1 MMGYGEDKGIIP
13 RTCLELFNRIQNNK
27 DPDVTY
33 RAEVSYIEIYNEK
46 VRDLL
51 SPKMK
56 GNLKVREH
64 PSTGP
69 YVEDL
74 SRLAVTSFENINDLM
89 DEGNKARTVAA
100 TNMNETSSRSHAI
113 FTVFLTQKRIDET
126 SGQENEK
133 VARISLVDL
142 AGSER
147 ANSTGATG
155 ARLKEGAN
163 INRSLTTLGKVISG
177 LAEQSINDARKGKK
191 LKEVFI
197 PYRDSVLTWLLK
209 DSLGGNSKTA
219 MIAAIAPADY
229 DETLSTLRYADQAKK
244 IQNKAVVNE
253 DPNAKMIRE
262 LKDELENLR
271 TRLRVY
277 APDVVEQL
285 SAASAFKQPNGTRSN
300 SSTANSV
307 ITTTNV
313 PAALVES
320 MSLSTQEFEIV
331 DSQGVTKKVT
341 QKQILDQLQSSE
353 RLLADL
359 NETWEEKLKKT
370 EEIQKERENTLE
382 ELGIAVHRNTV
393 GVYAPKKV
401 PHLVNLNED
410 PLMSECLMYQLKPGT
425 TRVGRNE
432 SKAPGDIRL
441 TGSNIQD
448 DHCTFVN
455 TNGTVT
461 VHPNPKSVTMVNGL
475 RIEEPK
481 RLKSGYR
488 IILGGFHIFRF
499 NHPEEVRRERDL
511 QKIVHERNRA
521 GGTSSPCTLL
531 DDEGERP
538 CSPTD
543 SASLM
548 GSEPMDWSDARL
560 EAMKNYYSP
569 DMSFTGVNDDEL
581 EKLYDEIARAR
592 NIRKI
597 RCESRTDLLNDDD
610 DASTGKDSAI
620 CSVATA
626 SVVIDNRRES
636 VYTESPIDYT
646 EIEEKQRMKDEFEK
660 EMRSQKKHFEAEIKR
675 MSLRYPS
682 GIIPIYTD
690 AQTALLKGVLERW
703 KKLRYVTMAESV
715 LTHAMMLKEANIY
728 AREMNKR
735 VTYQFAIIEEGQ
747 FSSPVSSWEPTSG
760 FNEFNTDEDKSL
772 TSSQKP
778 CIGVRVIDRKHQTMY
793 FWSLGRLK
801 QRLHKMQELYK
812 FIDKP
817 NYCKHL
823 NVEDIFYEN
832 PCPKYCFIGSASVS
846 VRNLA
851 LHQPYESCVEVVC
864 RSTGRVKGKLRV
876 LISPM
881 AELSALERDLDK
893 EAGGEREREEE
904 NPLKASESKIQIN
917 QRILFEIRMLELS
930 GLSESEFSQVH
941 VQFRLSSLGGIP
953 AYSSAEKLFA
963 TDPASG
969 FENGSIVL
977 DYSQKISMTVTE
989 RVLDLF
995 MHSMVS
1001 FEIYGTAQ
1009 PRVLSQ
1015 HERWDD
1021 EREKPSLE
1029 YLQSVKQLSVQPSLV
1044 DQLSV
1049 RSNHFPTSDTLTVP
1063 NHHLNPHLNSHSHSH
1078 SNLHPFPAPNR
1089 PEEELLAS
1097 ERHDIVAWVQV
1108 CELTPNGSYMP
1119 VQVVSQNTLDKGTF
1133 GLRQGLQRRISIT
1146 LSHSSGK
1153 QFAWNRISKASIGR
1167 VRCLDDK
1174 GRIISSPAHED
1185 VQIKL
1190 SVRQKVSYKSDGT
1203 SQLCSQGAWDSSQH
1217 DCTFLNRLTPTNS
1230 RILLQLKWEVEA
1242 EKCSKPIQFSMD
1254 IAVQVQGRDA
1264 TGASRLRKLLGS
1276 SKHLTKCSGMFQ
1288 VHLRPPMT
1296 RRVSQLWRL
1305 NTGARPIKGDECL
1318 GAWRPRGVSL
1328 VNDYRQICE
1337 RIRRKEDN
1345 VFTSQVLTL
1354 RAARSQTSHGSMT
1367 KKESEPGLRQS
1378 QQKDGSD
1385 VPTDAQA
1392 QLLHKVLDL
1401 WTHKMG
1407 THQEIVLSQDPP
1419 VPGLHDMER
1428 QDLCKV
1434 SYKLLA
1440 EVKLVVETD
1449 TVAKKGFMTYQEDP
1463 LNNKWVKRWFV
1474 MRRPYIYIYS
1484 NQSETDEQGVINI
1497 SSVRVSNS
1505 RDMENVVHRSHI
1517 YALYTTN
1524 NAYILQATSKNDMI
1538 DWMAKLD
1545 PSSTVPTI
1553 TSINNTIVSKLFS

>member
-1 MMGYGEDKGIIP
+1 MTGGNIKVVVRCRPLNSREIARGAEGLIRMEGDQTIISRPSDQRTGKDSEDIKAFTFDKSYWSADKSDPTYADQQKVYNDLGEELLDHAFGGYNCCIFAYGQTGSGKSYSMMGYGEDKGIMP
-13 RTCLELFNRIQNNK
+13 RTCVELFNRIQNNS

-74 SRLAVTSFENINDLM
+74 SRLAVISSDNINDLM

-100 TNMNETSSRSHAI
+100 TQMNETSSRSHAI
-113 FTVFLTQKRIDET
+113 FTVFLTQTRIDET

-155 ARLKEGAN
+155 DRLKEGAN

-177 LAEQSINDARKGKK
+177 LAEQSINDSRKGKK

-229 DETLSTLRYADQAKK
+229 EETLSTLRYADQAKK

-285 SAASAFKQPNGTRSN
+285 SAASVYKQPNGTKSN
-300 SSTANSV
+300 SSTRNNI
-307 ITTTNV
+307 ITTANV

-331 DSQGVTKKVT
+331 DSKGVKKKVT
-341 QKQILDQLQSSE
+341 QKEILDQLQSSE
-353 RLLADL
+353 RLLANL

-410 PLMSECLMYQLKPGT
+410 PLMSECLMYQLKPGK

-432 SKAPGDIRL
+432 SKSPGDIRL
-441 TGSNIQD
+441 TGSSIQD
-448 DHCTFVN
+448 DHCTLVN
-455 TNGTVT
+455 INGTVT
-461 VHPNPKSVTMVNGL
+461 IHPNPKSVTMVNGL

-521 GGTSSPCTLL
+521 GGTASPCTLL
-531 DDEGERP
+531 DDESERP

-543 SASLM
+543 SMSMM
-548 GSEPMDWSDARL
+548 GSEPMDWNDARL
-560 EAMKNYYSP
+560 EAMKNYYST
-569 DMSFTGVNDDEL
+569 DMDFGGVDDEEL
-581 EKLYDEIARAR
+581 EKLYDDIARAR

-610 DASTGKDSAI
+610 TSVGNESAS
-620 CSVATA
+620 CSVAPTF
-626 SVVIDNRRES
+626 VDNRRES
-636 VYTESPIDYT
+636 VYTEQTIDYT

-660 EMRSQKKHFEAEIKR
+660 EKLSQKKQFEAEIKR
-675 MSLRYPS
+675 ISLRYPTN
-682 GIIPIYTD
+682 GLPIYTSD
-690 AQTALLKGVLERW
+690 QVTLLKGVLERW

-715 LTHAMMLKEANIY
+715 LTNAMMLKEANIY
-728 AREMNKR
+728 AHELNKH

-747 FSSPVSSWEPTSG
+747 FSSPMSCWEPTSSL
-760 FNEFNTDEDKSL
+760 NEFNADEDESL
-772 TSSQKP
+772 ISAQKP

-823 NVEDIFYEN
+823 NVEGLFYEN

-851 LHQPYESCVEVVC
+851 LQQPYESCVEVVC

-876 LISPM
+876 MISPM
-881 AELSALERDLDK
+881 ANLSALERSLGK
-893 EAGGEREREEE
+893 EEE
-904 NPLKASESKIQIN
+904 NTFTAKTNELQVD

-969 FENGSIVL
+969 FENGPIIL

-989 RVLDLF
+989 RVLKLF
-995 MHSMVS
+995 MHSMLS
-1001 FEIYGTAQ
+1001 FEVYGTAQ

-1029 YLQSVKQLSVQPSLV
+1029 YLQSVKQLSIQSTLV

-1049 RSNHFPTSDTLTVP
+1049 RSHHIPVP
-1063 NHHLNPHLNSHSHSH
+1063 KHLSIP
-1078 SNLHPFPAPNR
+1078 PVVCR
-1089 PEEELLAS
+1089 PEEEILSS
-1097 ERHDIVAWVQV
+1097 ERHDIVAWIQV
-1108 CELTPNGSYMP
+1108 CELAPNGSYMP
-1119 VQVVSQNTLDKGTF
+1119 VQVVSKNTLDKGTF
-1133 GLRQGLQRRISIT
+1133 CLHQGLQRRISII
-1146 LSHSSGK
+1146 LFHSSGK
-1153 QFAWNRISKASIGR
+1153 QFTWNRISKASIGR
-1167 VRCLDDK
+1167 IRCLDDK
-1174 GRIISSPAHED
+1174 GRIIALPAHED

-1190 SVRQKVSYKSDGT
+1190 STKQKVNSKSDGT
-1203 SQLCSQGAWDSSQH
+1203 SQICGQGAWDSSQH
-1217 DCTFLNRLTPTNS
+1217 DCALLNRLTPAGS
-1230 RILLQLKWEVEA
+1230 RVLLQLKWEVEV
-1242 EKCSKPIQFSMD
+1242 EKCSKPIQFTMD
-1254 IAVQVQGRDA
+1254 IAIQVQGRDE
-1264 TGASRLRKLLGS
+1264 TGTSRIRKMLRT
-1276 SKHLTKCSGMFQ
+1276 SKYFQKCSGMFI

-1305 NTGARPIKGDECL
+1305 NTGDRSIKGDECL

-1328 VNDYRQICE
+1328 VNDYRKIRE

-1367 KKESEPGLRQS
+1367 RKECESGSWSQS
-1378 QQKDGSD
+1378 QQMDGSD
-1385 VPTDAQA
+1385 APTGPQA

-1419 VPGLHDMER
+1419 IPGLHEMEQ
-1428 QDLCKV
+1428 QDLCKA

-1440 EVKLVVETD
+1440 EVKLVIETN
-1449 TVAKKGFMTYQEDP
+1449 TVTKRGFMNYQEDA
-1463 LNNKWVKRWFV
+1463 LNDKWVRLWFV
-1474 MRRPYIYIYS
+1474 MRR
-1484 NQSETDEQGVINI
+1484 
-1497 SSVRVSNS
+1497 
-1505 RDMENVVHRSHI
+1505 
-1517 YALYTTN
+1517 
-1524 NAYILQATSKNDMI
+1524 
-1538 DWMAKLD
+1538 
-1545 PSSTVPTI
+1545 
-1553 TSINNTIVSKLFS
+1553 